1 MKLATRIGALAL
13 VIFTTQQAFAQPTNK
28 EAKQLLTEAS
38 EKLKSYKNLFLGFNY
53 TFENKKVQPPVVQK
67 ETGTIAIRGND
78 YRLKFMGIE
87 QIRDGKKLYTILKA
101 DEEVQV
107 TDYTEQD
114 DEGMT
119 PSSILN
125 LYKKGYSFKLGKTY
139 KKDGKDI
146 QDVELKPTA
155 SEEIEKIIVSIEKI
169 SKKIVSLKQWGKNG
183 TTTTFVIT
191 SFEPNKDVPN
201 SYFKFNKKD
210 YPGYYIAD

>member
-1 MKLATRIGALAL
+1 MKSATRLLALAL
-13 VIFTTQQAFAQPTNK
+13 TVFTTTLFAQPTNK

-38 EKLKSYKNLFLGFNY
+38 EKLKSYKNIFLDFNY

-67 ETGTIAIRGND
+67 ETGSIGIKGND
-78 YRLKFMGIE
+78 YRLNFMGIE

-119 PSSILN
+119 PSSILS
-125 LYKKGYSFKLGKTY
+125 LYKKGYSFKLGKAY
-139 KKDGKDI
+139 KKDGKDV

-155 SEEIEKIIVSIEKI
+155 SEEVEKIIVSIEKL
-169 SKKIVSLKQWGKNG
+169 SKKIISLKQWGKNG

-191 SFEPNKDVPN
+191 GFVPDKNVPN
-201 SYFKFNKKD
+201 NYFKFNKKD